1 MERSPPSE
9 IKLNGKTSTFSTHK
23 IKLNQDGLN
32 TIELKWSSTLQSLEM
47 MFADCQDIE
56 WVDFSNF
63 DFSAVIFINMMCFQD
78 RKLKY
83 INFGNHDF
91 TNIRRM
97 NEMFEGCSALETVD
111 NLGKAT
117 SSLQEIHYIFR
128 YCSSLKSLNLTNL
141 YTPSLTKMYS
151 AFQGCSS
158 LETIELPNFDN
169 SQLEEG
175 ERDPNSNYHIFTGCN
190 NLKYINL
197 LNYKPLLKDGQNIT
211 FLHFIDENVRNNL
224 IVCSRSFDPTTV
236 SQSITNLCC
245 EEPLIL

>member
-1 MERSPPSE
+1 M
-9 IKLNGKTSTFSTHK
+9 
-23 IKLNQDGLN
+23 
-32 TIELKWSSTLQSLEM
+32 
-47 MFADCQDIE
+47 
-56 WVDFSNF
+56 V
-63 DFSAVIFINMMCFQD
+63 
-78 RKLKY
+78 
-83 INFGNHDF
+83 
-91 TNIRRM
+91 
-97 NEMFEGCSALETVD
+97 
-111 NLGKAT
+111 NLGKTT

-175 ERDPNSNYHIFTGCN
+175 ERDPNSNYQIFTGCN

-197 LNYKPLLKDGQNIT
+197 LNYKRLLKDGQNIT

-245 EEPLIL
+245 EEPLILFFKEKNVI